1 MYAEVII
8 PLAVPRNY
16 TWSVPEQW
24 HASLMPGCRVEVELR
39 NKKYA
44 GIVKRLHEEK
54 PAAFEPKLIGNVLD
68 AEPILHPNQLKLWE
82 WIAGYYLCSE
92 GEVMAAALPAHFKLS
107 SETILVFN
115 EEAGEDFTHLDNNE
129 FVVAEALLIKKEL
142 KLSEVQQLLDSRVVY
157 PVIKRLIEKRVCVV
171 WEALRE
177 TYAAKTENYVVLNAE
192 YHNEDKLADLLNNWS
207 RGPKQQELL
216 LAYLHLIRT
225 EGEVT
230 RPALL
235 KKSGAS
241 DAQLKG
247 LIDKKILR
255 VEKRQVDR
263 IRYLPRDIQIDFEL
277 SPAQQQAFEQINAV
291 FQQRAV
297 CLLHG
302 ITSSGKTQV
311 YIRQIEQVIRQGGQV
326 LYLLPEIALTS
337 QIIRRLQQHFGGYIG
352 IYHSKFSANERLE
365 IWNKI
370 RTGELK
376 IILGARSA
384 LFLPFSNLG
393 MVVVDEEH
401 DTSYKQQEPAPRYHA
416 RDAAIYYA
424 SLFGARVLLGSA
436 TPSVETYYNA
446 TSGKYGL
453 AELLERYG
461 QVRLPEIVIVDTKAL
476 RAAARQE
483 ARKLAKRGPSP
494 AASEPYAGA
503 SWLTDLQEGKPD
515 QRSWT
520 GEDAAGASLR
530 GGLGTED
537 GAAGSASRGGRGLD
551 DAARGGFAAATP
563 GAGSRGAG
571 TGATQGREAAL
582 AAGGDAEPEKRPEEE
597 GGARDN
603 GKPILSKPL
612 HAAVV
617 QTLAAGKQVI
627 LFQNRRGYSPYQV
640 CEVCGWIPQCR
651 NCDVSL
657 NFHKLTNK
665 LHCHYCGTVY
675 PPVQT
680 CAACGNHR
688 FVQRN
693 FGTERIEEYL
703 EEVFPQAKI
712 ARMDIDSVRGKTAHD
727 TLIQQFEQRRID
739 ILVGTQMV
747 VKGLDFEHVGLVGI
761 LDADSILSFADYR
774 VSERAFQLMEQVSGR
789 AGRKDGEGLVLIQVA
804 NTAHPVLGYVQAHDY
819 KLFYSQEIAMR
830 QQFHY
835 PPYSRVIRM
844 TFRHRDKD
852 VVREAAQY
860 FANNLKK
867 DFGAYLVGPA
877 EPVIA
882 RVRNQ
887 YLQELLLKLPKDG
900 HTLSFAKLVIQQQT
914 AIVQNTRQWKSVVI
928 IPDVDAL

>member
-24 HASLMPGCRVEVELR
+24 RASLKPGCRVEVELR

-54 PAAFEPKLIGNVLD
+54 PAAFEPKPIGNVLD
-68 AEPILHPNQLKLWE
+68 AEPILHPDQLKLWE
-82 WIAGYYLCSE
+82 WLAGYYLCSE

-129 FVVAEALLIKKEL
+129 FIVAEALLIKKEL

-171 WEALRE
+171 WEALKE
-177 TYAAKTENYVVLNAE
+177 TYTAKTENYVILDAA
-192 YHNEDKLADLLNNWS
+192 YHEEDRLADLLNNWS

-216 LAYLHLIRT
+216 LAYLHLSRT

-230 RPALL
+230 RAGLL

-263 IRYLPRDIQIDFEL
+263 VRYLPREVLIDFDL
-277 SPAQQQAFEQINAV
+277 SPAQQQAFDRINEV
-291 FQQRAV
+291 FRERAV

-302 ITSSGKTQV
+302 VTSSGKTQV
-311 YIRQIEQVIRQGGQV
+311 YIRHIEQVIRQGGQV

-436 TPSVETYYNA
+436 TPSVETYFNA
-446 TSGKYGL
+446 TAGKYGL
-453 AELLERYG
+453 VELMERYG

-483 ARKLAKRGPSP
+483 AKRLAKRGPSP
-494 AASEPYAGA
+494 AAAEPYAGA
-503 SWLTDLQEGKPD
+503 SWLTDLQAGKAD
-515 QRSWT
+515 QRSWM
-520 GEDAAGASLR
+520 G
-530 GGLGTED
+530 ED
-537 GAAGSASRGGRGLD
+537 GAAGSDSSGR
-551 DAARGGFAAATP
+551 A
-563 GAGSRGAG
+563 GAGRAPADSA
-571 TGATQGREAAL
+571 E
-582 AAGGDAEPEKRPEEE
+582 DAEKRPEEE

-675 PPVQT
+675 PPVHT

-703 EEVFPQAKI
+703 EEIFPQAKI

-804 NTAHPVLGYVQAHDY
+804 NTGHPVLGYVQAHDY
-819 KLFYSQEIAMR
+819 KLFYSHEIAMR
-830 QQFHY
+830 QQFQY
-835 PPYSRVIRM
+835 PPYSRVIRV
-844 TFRHRDKD
+844 TFRHKDKD
-852 VVREAAQY
+852 VVREAAQF

-867 DFGAYLVGPA
+867 DLGAYLVGPA

-900 HTLSFAKLVIQQQT
+900 HTISFAKLVIQQQT
-914 AIVQNTRQWKSVVI
+914 AIVQNSRQWKSVVI

>member
-8 PLAVPRNY
+8 PLALPRNY

-24 HASLMPGCRVEVELR
+24 RTQIRPGCRVEVELR

-44 GIVKRLHEEK
+44 GVVKRLHEDK
-54 PAAFEPKLIGNVLD
+54 PAAFEPKPIGNLLD
-68 AEPILHPNQLKLWE
+68 AEPILHPDQLKLWE

-129 FVVAEALLIKKEL
+129 FLVAEALLIKKEL

-157 PVIKRLIEKRVCVV
+157 PVIKRLIEKKVCFV
-171 WEALRE
+171 WEALKE
-177 TYAAKTENYVVLNAE
+177 TYTAKTENYIVLNPE
-192 YHNEDKLADLLNNWS
+192 YHDEEKLADLLNRWS

-230 RPALL
+230 RPGLL

-247 LIDKKILR
+247 LVEKKILR

-263 IRYLPRDIQIDFEL
+263 VRYLPRDIQIDFEL
-277 SPAQQQAFEQINAV
+277 SPAQEQAFGQVNAV
-291 FQQRAV
+291 FRERAV

-302 ITSSGKTQV
+302 VTSSGKTQV

-393 MVVVDEEH
+393 LIVVDEEH
-401 DTSYKQQEPAPRYHA
+401 DASYKQQEPAPRYHA

-453 AELLERYG
+453 VELMERYG

-476 RAAARQE
+476 RAAAKQE
-483 ARKLAKRGPSP
+483 ARKMARKGPS
-494 AASEPYAGA
+494 AGAEPFAGA
-503 SWLTDLQEGKPD
+503 SWLTDLQKGKPD

-520 GEDAAGASLR
+520 GEGDA
-530 GGLGTED
+530 
-537 GAAGSASRGGRGLD
+537 
-551 DAARGGFAAATP
+551 
-563 GAGSRGAG
+563 
-571 TGATQGREAAL
+571 
-582 AAGGDAEPEKRPEEE
+582 AAGGPLEAETPGPAAGERGKPPEEE
-597 GGARDN
+597 GGARDH

-617 QTLAAGKQVI
+617 QTLAAGRQVI

-675 PPVQT
+675 PPVHT
-680 CAACGNHR
+680 CAACGNHH

-747 VKGLDFEHVGLVGI
+747 VKGLDFEYVGLVGI

-804 NTAHPVLGYVQAHDY
+804 NTGHPVLGYVQAHDY
-819 KLFYSQEIAMR
+819 RLFYQHEIAMR

-835 PPYSRVIRM
+835 PPYSRVIRV

-852 VVREAAQY
+852 VVREAAQF

-877 EPVIA
+877 EPVVA

-900 HTLSFAKLVIQQQT
+900 HTIAFAKTVIQQQT
-914 AIVQNTRQWKSVVI
+914 AMVQNSRQWKSVVI

>member
-8 PLAVPRNY
+8 PLALPRNY
-16 TWSVPEQW
+16 TWSVPEKWRAQI
-24 HASLMPGCRVEVELR
+24 LEGCRVEVELR

-44 GIVKRLHEEK
+44 GIIKKLHNEK
-54 PAAFEPKLIGNVLD
+54 PAAFEPKPIGNVLD
-68 AEPILHPNQLKLWE
+68 SEPILHPGQLKLWE
-82 WIAGYYLCSE
+82 WMAGYYLCSE

-107 SETILVFN
+107 SESILVFN
-115 EEAGEDFTHLDNNE
+115 EEAGEDFTHLDNDE
-129 FVVAEALLIKKEL
+129 FVVAEALSIKKEL
-142 KLSEVQQLLDSRVVY
+142 KLSDVQELLDVTHVY
-157 PVIKRLIEKRVCVV
+157 PVIKRLIEKKVCHV
-171 WEALRE
+171 WESLKE
-177 TYAAKTENYVVLNAE
+177 TYVAKTENYVLLSPE
-192 YHNEDKLADLLNNWS
+192 YGQEEKLADLLNNWG
-207 RGPKQQELL
+207 RAPKQQELL
-216 LAYLHLIRT
+216 LAYLHLSRA

-230 RPALL
+230 RPQLL

-247 LIDKKILR
+247 LVDKGILIL
-255 VEKRQVDR
+255 EKRTVDR
-263 IRYLPRDIQIDFEL
+263 IRYLPRDIRIDFEL
-277 SPAQQQAFEQINAV
+277 SPAQQVAFAQIDAA
-291 FQQRAV
+291 FRQKAV

-302 ITSSGKTQV
+302 VTSSGKTQI
-311 YIRQIEQVIRQGGQV
+311 YIRHIEQVIRQGQQV

-352 IYHSKFSANERLE
+352 IYHSKFSSNERLE

-384 LFLPFSNLG
+384 LFLPFSDLG
-393 MVVVDEEH
+393 LIVADEEH
-401 DTSYKQQEPAPRYHA
+401 DSSYKQQEPAPRYHA

-436 TPSVETYYNA
+436 TPSVETYFNA
-446 TSGKYGL
+446 SSGKYGFVWL
-453 AELLERYG
+453 GERFG

-476 RAAARQE
+476 RIVAKQE
-483 ARKLAKRGPSP
+483 AKRQ
-494 AASEPYAGA
+494 AG
-503 SWLTDLQEGKPD
+503 
-515 QRSWT
+515 
-520 GEDAAGASLR
+520 R
-530 GGLGTED
+530 GGEG
-537 GAAGSASRGGRGLD
+537 
-551 DAARGGFAAATP
+551 P
-563 GAGSRGAG
+563 
-571 TGATQGREAAL
+571 
-582 AAGGDAEPEKRPEEE
+582 AEMVKPVDPAEE
-597 GGARDN
+597 GGARDH
-603 GKPILSKPL
+603 GKPILSSPL
-612 HAAVV
+612 HAAIV

-675 PPVQT
+675 PPVHV

-703 EEVFPQAKI
+703 EEVFPQAKV

-789 AGRKDGEGLVLIQVA
+789 AGRKDGVGLVVIQVA
-804 NTAHPVLGYVQAHDY
+804 NTAHPVLGYVAAHDY
-819 KLFYSQEIAMR
+819 ALFYQHEIAMR

-844 TFRHRDKD
+844 VFRHRDKD
-852 VVREAAQY
+852 VVREAAQF
-860 FANNLKK
+860 FANNLRK
-867 DFGAYLVGPA
+867 DLGAYLVGPA
-877 EPVIA
+877 EPVVA

-887 YLQELLLKLPKDG
+887 YLMELLLKLPKDG
-900 HTLSFAKLVIQQQT
+900 HTIAFAKTMIQQQT
-914 AIVQNTRQWKSVVI
+914 AIVQNSKQWKSVVI
-928 IPDVDAL
+928 IPDVDAV

>member
-8 PLAVPRNY
+8 PLALPRNY

-24 HASLMPGCRVEVELR
+24 QLQVREGCRVEVELR

-54 PAAFEPKLIGNVLD
+54 PAAFEPKAIGNLLD
-68 AEPILHPNQLKLWE
+68 SEPIVHPGQLRLWE

-115 EEAGEDFTHLDNNE
+115 EEAGDDFAHLDNDE
-129 FVVAEALLIKKEL
+129 FVVAEALQLKKEL
-142 KLSEVQQLLDSRVVY
+142 KLADVQQLLDSTHVY
-157 PVIKRLIEKRVCVV
+157 PVIKRLIEKKICFV
-171 WEALRE
+171 WEALKE
-177 TYAAKTENYVVLNAE
+177 TYSAKRENFVVLNPAFGSE
-192 YHNEDKLADLLNNWS
+192 EKLADLLNNWG
-207 RGPKQQELL
+207 RAPKQLELL
-216 LAYLHLIRT
+216 LAWLHLSKT
-225 EGEVT
+225 EGDVT
-230 RPALL
+230 RAGLL
-235 KKSGAS
+235 KKAGAS

-247 LIDKKILR
+247 LVDKEILR
-255 VEKRQVDR
+255 IEKRPVDR
-263 IRYLPRDIQIDFEL
+263 IRSLPRDIHIGFDL
-277 SPAQQQAFEQINAV
+277 TAAQQVAFDQVNAV
-291 FQQRAV
+291 FRERSV

-302 ITSSGKTQV
+302 VTSSGKTQV
-311 YIRQIEQVIRQGGQV
+311 YIRVIEQMIRQGRQV

-352 IYHSKFSANERLE
+352 IYHSKFSQNERLE

-370 RTGELK
+370 RTGEIK
-376 IILGARSA
+376 VVLGARSA
-384 LFLPFSNLG
+384 LFLPFDDLG
-393 MVVVDEEH
+393 LIVVDEEH
-401 DTSYKQQEPAPRYHA
+401 DASYKQQEPAPRYHA

-446 TSGKYGL
+446 CSGKYGL
-453 AELLERYG
+453 VRLSERFG
-461 QVRLPEIVIVDTKAL
+461 QVRMPEITIIDTKAL
-476 RAAARQE
+476 RVTARVDRRRQ
-483 ARKLAKRGPSP
+483 
-494 AASEPYAGA
+494 
-503 SWLTDLQEGKPD
+503 
-515 QRSWT
+515 
-520 GEDAAGASLR
+520 GESVR
-530 GGLGTED
+530 IE
-537 GAAGSASRGGRGLD
+537 
-551 DAARGGFAAATP
+551 
-563 GAGSRGAG
+563 
-571 TGATQGREAAL
+571 GRE
-582 AAGGDAEPEKRPEEE
+582 GGE

-603 GKPILSKPL
+603 GKPILSPAL
-612 HAAVV
+612 HTAVV
-617 QTLAAGKQVI
+617 QTLAANKQVI

-680 CAACGNHR
+680 CAACGNHK

-703 EEVFPQAKI
+703 EEVFPDARI

-747 VKGLDFEHVGLVGI
+747 VKGLDFEHVGLVGV

-774 VSERAFQLMEQVSGR
+774 VNERAFQLMEQVSGR
-789 AGRKDGEGLVLIQVA
+789 AGRKDGEGIVLIQVA

-819 KLFYSQEIAMR
+819 ALFYQHEIAMR
-830 QQFHY
+830 REFHY
-835 PPYSRVIRM
+835 PPFSRVIRV

-852 VVREAAQY
+852 IVREAAQF
-860 FANNLKK
+860 FAGGLKK
-867 DFGAYLVGPA
+867 DFGSYLVGPA
-877 EPVIA
+877 EPVVA

-887 YLQELLLKLPKDG
+887 YLMELLLKLPKDG
-900 HTLSFAKLVIQQQT
+900 HTIAFAKVAIQQQT
-914 AIVQNTRQWKSVVI
+914 AIVQNSRHWKSVVI
-928 IPDVDAL
+928 LPDVDAL

>member
-8 PLAVPRNY
+8 PLALPRNY

-24 HASLMPGCRVEVELR
+24 RVQIQAGCRVEVELR

-44 GIVKRLHEEK
+44 GVVKRLHDEK
-54 PAAFEPKLIGNVLD
+54 PAAFEPKPIGNLLD
-68 AEPILHPNQLKLWE
+68 GEPILHPGQLKLWE

-115 EEAGEDFTHLDNNE
+115 EEAGEDLTHLDNDE
-129 FVVAEALLIKKEL
+129 FIVAEALLIKKEL
-142 KLSEVQQLLDSRVVY
+142 KLSEVQQLLDSSHVY
-157 PVIKRLIEKRVCVV
+157 PVIKRLIEKRVCMV
-171 WEALRE
+171 WESLKE
-177 TYAAKTENYVVLNAE
+177 TYSAKTENYIVLNPE
-192 YHNEDKLADLLNNWS
+192 YNNEDRLADLLNHWS

-216 LAYLHLIRT
+216 LAYLHLVRT

-230 RPALL
+230 RAGLL

-247 LIDKKILR
+247 LVDKNILR
-255 VEKRQVDR
+255 IEKRKVDR
-263 IRYLPRDIQIDFEL
+263 VRYLPRDIRIDFEL
-277 SPAQQQAFEQINAV
+277 SPAQRLAFDQTNAV
-291 FQQRAV
+291 FQDRAV

-302 ITSSGKTQV
+302 VTSSGKTQV
-311 YIRQIEQVIRQGGQV
+311 YIRQIEQVIRRGQQV

-352 IYHSKFSANERLE
+352 IYHSKFSQNERLE
-365 IWNKI
+365 VWNKI

-376 IILGARSA
+376 ILLGARSA
-384 LFLPFSNLG
+384 LFLPFLDLG
-393 MVVVDEEH
+393 LIVVDEEH
-401 DTSYKQQEPAPRYHA
+401 DTSFKQHEPAPRYHA

-453 AELLERYG
+453 VELMERYG

-476 RAAARQE
+476 RAEARQE
-483 ARKLAKRGPSP
+483 AKRMARKVSTGGSGA
-494 AASEPYAGA
+494 EPYAGA
-503 SWLTDLQEGKPD
+503 SWLTDLQKGKPD
-515 QRSWT
+515 QRNWL
-520 GEDAAGASLR
+520 GEASGGPGSQHDLFDAGR
-530 GGLGTED
+530 GPE
-537 GAAGSASRGGRGLD
+537 AGSNTERS
-551 DAARGGFAAATP
+551 P
-563 GAGSRGAG
+563 GAGGNAEKSSGAG
-571 TGATQGREAAL
+571 GNAEKYPGEA
-582 AAGGDAEPEKRPEEE
+582 
-597 GGARDN
+597 GGARDH
-603 GKPILSKPL
+603 GKPILSSPL

-640 CEVCGWIPQCR
+640 CEACGWIPQCR

-675 PPVQT
+675 PPVHV

-703 EEVFPQAKI
+703 EEVFPEARV

-789 AGRKDGEGLVLIQVA
+789 AGRKDGQGLVIIQVA

-819 KLFYSQEIAMR
+819 RLFYRQEIAMR

-835 PPYSRVIRM
+835 PPYSRVIRV
-844 TFRHRDKD
+844 TFRHRDRD
-852 VVREAAQY
+852 IVREAAQF
-860 FANNLKK
+860 FANHLKK
-867 DFGAYLVGPA
+867 DFGPYLVGPA

-887 YLQELLLKLPKDG
+887 YLMELMLKLPKDA
-900 HTLSFAKLVIQQQT
+900 HTIHFAKLAIQQQT
-914 AIVQNTRQWKSVVI
+914 AIVQSSRSWKSVVI